1 MTDGL
6 DARPERRLSAAGGP
20 APVEDDTIQSLA
32 EEIEEDE
39 ERGGSES
46 DAAPFDLGIPEPR
59 AIDLRKVW
67 KLAGQKPDA
76 QILAALG
83 PNVPVL
89 LSHSITAFPVGAGKP
104 PRVWGIRYGSQLFGI
119 DARTVSVQP
128 TTELLDVLT
137 VGAEAELAVGLA
149 GELSVP
155 DAVGAAIETVP
166 GVALNDARVAASLDQ
181 SAKLRIRFT
190 LVRAEGDRGYG
201 GARRRALAAV
211 RAGSPARRPPGDA
224 ADAARPEGDQAHPGR
239 DRRIGGGCRL
249 VRPSRVALR
258 DRDLRPGPRRAVT
271 LSGRASPIFRAP

>member
-119 DARTVSVQP
+119 DARTVDNIRNRRRSCSTCSP
-128 TTELLDVLT
+128 SAPKPSSPLASRRALGTRRRERRDRDGAGPGTERCP
-137 VGAEAELAVGLA
+137 GCGLA
-149 GELSVP
+149 RPVGEAP
-155 DAVGAAIETVP
+155 DPVHV
-166 GVALNDARVAASLDQ
+166 
-181 SAKLRIRFT
+181 
-190 LVRAEGDRGYG
+190 VRAEGDRGDR
-201 GARRRALAAV
+201 GAPRQ
-211 RAGSPARRPPGDA
+211 DA
-224 ADAARPEGDQAHPGR
+224 WQLYAQ
-239 DRRIGGGCRL
+239 DRRLDGHQAMLQTLL
-249 VRPSRVALR
+249 VPKGTQRIRTEIVASVGRSR
-258 DRDLRPGPRRAVT
+258 
-271 LSGRASPIFRAP
+271 

>member
-67 KLAGQKPDA
+67 KLAGQEPDA

-128 TTELLDVLT
+128 TTELLNVLT
-137 VGAEAELAVGLA
+137 VGAEAELAVGLS

-155 DAVGAAIETVP
+155 DAVGAAIGTVP
-166 GVALNDARVAASLDQ
+166 GVALNDARVSASLEE

-190 LVRAEGDRGYG
+190 LSVPKVIAGTEARG
-201 GARRRALAAV
+201 GARWQLYA
-211 RAGSPARRPPGDA
+211 
-224 ADAARPEGDQAHPGR
+224 Q
-239 DRRIGGGCRL
+239 DRRLDGHQAMLQTLL
-249 VRPSRVALR
+249 VPKGTQRIRTEIVASVAAAGWF
-258 DRDLRPGPRRAVT
+258 GPREWRFETETFDLT
-271 LSGRASPIFRAP
+271 LDGL